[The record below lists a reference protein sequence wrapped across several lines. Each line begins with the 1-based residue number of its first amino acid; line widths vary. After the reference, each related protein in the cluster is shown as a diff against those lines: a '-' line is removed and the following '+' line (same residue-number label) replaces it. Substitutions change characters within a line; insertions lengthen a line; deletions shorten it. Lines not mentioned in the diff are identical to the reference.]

1 MYMYMYVPIALIF
14 CRSNFFANSLKIISE
29 VCAAQYAIPIILS
42 MRNFVN
48 TSSKFEKFTK
58 FKSLKIIISTIRYY
72 IYIHIQYMYVL

>member
-1 MYMYMYVPIALIF
+1 MYVPIALIF
-14 CRSNFFANSLKIISE
+14 CRSNFFTNSLKIISE

-72 IYIHIQYMYVL
+72 IYVRIQYMYVL